1 VISNR
6 DIEVGQHYR
15 TTSAA
20 GGPAPVVWQVV
31 GIYLPWRGGFEH
43 ARMKSK
49 NDRAETMTLASSVV
63 TDKARFVRIE

>member
-1 VISNR
+1 
-6 DIEVGQHYR
+6 
-15 TTSAA
+15 
-20 GGPAPVVWQVV
+20 VV